1 MRGIPACAASKR
13 AAASELRQSRPREK
27 ARARRAPSHP
37 EQTSERLPRLA
48 HSILAGDVHMK
59 ARSPRRCHPPLRVHT
74 PQPPCG
80 PRPTPGVGSAML
92 CISPIGHS
100 EPQPDAHLHLA
111 PSDALEPP
119 LFSPSV
125 SRIAHSNRKPD
136 DAPLSL
142 CPHAPRMPQHYHPQH
157 QWSHHFHA
165 ASTNR
170 PSHTPTRRC
179 PAGPLPTPRH
189 ANPLSPADTLH
200 PEPPRMSAVASAIL

>member
-1 MRGIPACAASKR
+1 
-13 AAASELRQSRPREK
+13 
-27 ARARRAPSHP
+27 
-37 EQTSERLPRLA
+37 
-48 HSILAGDVHMK
+48 MK

-142 CPHAPRMPQHYHPQH
+142 AHTHPACHNTITPDTSGPTTLTQRPPIAHRIHQRDDAPPVLSLPRATPTPSRPPTLCTLSHHAFQRSPVPSSDPHAMTALSCTLLHACSSLDAPR
-157 QWSHHFHA
+157 SR
-165 ASTNR
+165 R
-170 PSHTPTRRC
+170 PG
-179 PAGPLPTPRH
+179 AG
-189 ANPLSPADTLH
+189 
-200 PEPPRMSAVASAIL
+200 ASAIARSPLPPCWP